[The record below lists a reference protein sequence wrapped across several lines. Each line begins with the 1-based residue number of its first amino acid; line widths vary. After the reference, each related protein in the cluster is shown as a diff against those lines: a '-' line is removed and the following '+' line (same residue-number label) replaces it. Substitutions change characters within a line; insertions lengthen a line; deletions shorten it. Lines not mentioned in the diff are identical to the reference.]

1 MNKDFLCALPDEL
14 ILHILYF
21 MDPISV
27 GQCRSV
33 NKRLSRLAYDKV
45 LLKKFPHVIVH
56 REVYFQEEAYLSKG
70 VFLEL
75 MKRNTNDI
83 SWLVRR
89 TTAIMR
95 ECQMDSMSWSLLTY
109 AANDAAWKAAW
120 EAACAARYAAGYA
133 AGSAAW
139 SAARNAA
146 WSAAW
151 SAAGNAGYAGYAA
164 WNALVVTGDDIIE
177 MVHVLGITDPRNV
190 GEKCYQIAECKSLL
204 AINKEFCLTIMAITE
219 KYNLPKSIQIP
230 KEKLAELR
238 DNPWIQQYVELYPGH
253 ST

>member
-75 MKRNTNDI
+75 MKRNTNDL

-89 TTAIMR
+89 TTAIMK
-95 ECQMDSMSWSLLTY
+95 ECQMDSMSWCLLT
-109 AANDAAWKAAW
+109 
-120 EAACAARYAAGYA
+120 CAAR
-133 AGSAAW
+133 SAAW
-139 SAARNAA
+139 
-146 WSAAW
+146 
-151 SAAGNAGYAGYAA
+151 YAA
-164 WNALVVTGDDIIE
+164 WYA
-177 MVHVLGITDPRNV
+177 
-190 GEKCYQIAECKSLL
+190 A
-204 AINKEFCLTIMAITE
+204 
-219 KYNLPKSIQIP
+219 
-230 KEKLAELR
+230 
-238 DNPWIQQYVELYPGH
+238 
-253 ST
+253 